1 MPMYNLIEH
10 IKYYRKTTGRL
21 WKFYGDEP
29 NNSLPLIIMQIPQQ
43 ILNHLNIKQ
52 VLQEKHQMQIKKT
65 VKTLSKKIQRLRKIL
80 KLLSP

>member
-1 MPMYNLIEH
+1 MPMYNLIEY
-10 IKYYRKTTGRL
+10 IKYYRKTTGSL
-21 WKFYGDEP
+21 WKFYEDEP

-80 KLLSP
+80 KLLSH

>member
-1 MPMYNLIEH
+1 MPMYNLIEY
-10 IKYYRKTTGRL
+10 IKYCRKTKGSL

-43 ILNHLNIKQ
+43 ILHHLNIKQ

-80 KLLSP
+80 KLLSH